1 MYWYNSV
8 KVKVLGVFLIIS
20 MVFLISIM
28 ITFFFI
34 KEKDLEKNATSA
46 SNLATS
52 FILQYI
58 QISQTKAEGIALAL
72 TSVGKQEFENNVP
85 IDHLISSILDT
96 DKQNSINIVSGGVW
110 YEPYSI
116 NKNVKNHMVFYNR
129 NKQGK
134 FELIDKTLI
143 DDASNYREMEF
154 YEISKKLKSGEVAWT
169 SVYTDPVTHIN
180 MITVV
185 SPIYKDSTFIGTS
198 SVDIESGSGINNTE
212 VLNTI
217 EAENMYLMMT
227 DKDGNIIAKSNNLNK
242 MINSKNIYRLGSNKL
257 NNLIAKIRPSLTY
270 DLTLKHGNKNDL
282 LNEIYFIEDDPV
294 LNKKSVVAIYH
305 FQHTHWNIIIGI
317 LKSQVMAQSN
327 QTFFRVLTLIILLT
341 LLATIVGYMVLQKLF
356 VRPIESINDQIQN
369 NLQEKGNP
377 YALLSCHDKGE
388 IGLLVENLNNRTTA
402 LIASQDREEK
412 EIIRNM
418 KSEKMLLQQSKM
430 AAMGEMMDA
439 VAHQWKQ
446 PLNALS
452 MYSEIIKSDFDDGS
466 VDKAYVDQFR
476 DDIQVQIDHMVNT
489 LDAFR
494 TFFRPNKENET
505 FSLLSIVHSA
515 LFLTKDEL
523 LKNNITVNIEQKDH
537 IDIKGSANEFKHL
550 LLNIINNAKDA
561 FNENDIEMRTV
572 TIRVINENGSQRME
586 IEDNAGGIPKKILN
600 DIFKANFTSKEESKG
615 TGIGLY
621 MSTQIATKHNA
632 TLSVKNVNGGAC
644 FILTFNS

>member
-1 MYWYNSV
+1 MKWYDSV
-8 KVKVLGVFLIIS
+8 KVKLLGFFLIIS

-52 FILQYI
+52 FILQYV
-58 QISQTKAEGIALAL
+58 QISKTKAEEIVLTL
-72 TSVGKQEFENNVP
+72 TSVAKQEFENNVH
-85 IDHLISSILDT
+85 IDHVIASILDT

-116 NKNVKNHMVFYNR
+116 NKNIKNHMVFYNR
-129 NKQGK
+129 NNDGE
-134 FELIDKTLI
+134 FELIDNTLI
-143 DDASNYREMEF
+143 DKTTNYREMEF
-154 YEISKKLKSGEVAWT
+154 YKISKQLKCGSVAWT

-180 MITVV
+180 MITAV
-185 SPIYKDSTFIGTS
+185 SPIYKNSIFIGTS
-198 SVDIESGSGINNTE
+198 SIDIEIGSTIDNAE
-212 VLNTI
+212 IMNTI

-227 DKDGNIIAKSNNLNK
+227 DKDGNFIVKSNNLNK
-242 MINSKNIYRLGSNKL
+242 MIQSKNIYTIESNKIK
-257 NNLIAKIRPSLTY
+257 NIVTNIKPSLTY
-270 DLTLKHGNKNDL
+270 NLTHKESNKNDL

-294 LNKKSVVAIYH
+294 FDQESVVAIYH
-305 FQHTHWNIIIGI
+305 FPHTHWNIIVGI

-341 LLATIVGYMVLQKLF
+341 LLATIVGYIVLQKLF

-369 NLQEKGNP
+369 NLQNKGNP
-377 YALLSCHDKGE
+377 YTLLACHDKGE

-452 MYSEIIKSDFDDGS
+452 MYAEIIKSDFEDGT
-466 VDKAYVDQFR
+466 VDKAYVAQFR

-494 TFFRPNKENET
+494 TFFRPNRENET
-505 FSLLSIVHSA
+505 FSLLSIVHSV
-515 LFLTKDEL
+515 LFLTKDDL
-523 LKNNITVNIEQKDH
+523 LKNRITVSIEQKDH
-537 IDIKGSANEFKHL
+537 IDIDGSANEFKHL

-561 FNENDIEMRTV
+561 FKENNIEIRTI
-572 TIRVINENGSQRME
+572 TIRLINENEGKRME

-632 TLSVKNVNGGAC
+632 VLSVENINDGAC
-644 FILTFNS
+644 FTLTFNS

>member
-116 NKNVKNHMVFYNR
+116 NKNVKNHMIFYNR

-143 DDASNYREMEF
+143 DDASNYRELEF

-227 DKDGNIIAKSNNLNK
+227 DKDGNIIVKSNNLNK
-242 MINSKNIYRLGSNKL
+242 MINSRNIYRLGSNKL
-257 NNLIAKIRPSLTY
+257 NNLITKIRPSLTY

-452 MYSEIIKSDFDDGS
+452 MYSEIIKSDFEDGT